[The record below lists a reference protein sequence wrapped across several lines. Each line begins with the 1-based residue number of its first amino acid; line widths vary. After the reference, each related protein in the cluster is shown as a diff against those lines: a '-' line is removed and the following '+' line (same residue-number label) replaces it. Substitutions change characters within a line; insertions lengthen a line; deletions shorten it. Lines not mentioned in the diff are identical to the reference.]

1 MSTQIDLEELT
12 KIEGH
17 ATLRLRVDDGRV
29 EHLEIRSLEGS
40 RYFEGILRGR
50 LYSEASE
57 IATRICGICSCAH
70 CLAAHQAI
78 ENALGIVPSAQTHEL
93 RRLLNLGESIRS
105 HAAHLYFLALPDYL
119 GVPSTLSIALEQRGA
134 VERAIQLMKLG
145 NDMVRL
151 LAGRDIHP
159 VSVTVGGHLKIP
171 TQEQLTGIRERL
183 EQLRPAAVA
192 TAELFN
198 SLPYPELHV
207 KLERFSLY
215 SDSEYALIAGSIRS
229 DEHEFEQ
236 RDYGKF
242 VSEYH
247 SPEQTA
253 NFVVREGHAY
263 MVGALSRLANS
274 KELLS
279 SDAAALLRAGPVPQG
294 LDNPFLINPAQ
305 AIELVQNFDDALAIL
320 SNLRPE
326 PEPPPEIW
334 VQAGHGIAAVEAPR
348 GVLWHE
354 YELDDTGHILH
365 ANIITPTAQNLRAME
380 ESLAAL
386 LPEVVHEG
394 KEAVVA
400 AAEKLIRAY
409 DPCLSCAV
417 HFLNV
422 EWL

>member
-1 MSTQIDLEELT
+1 MSTQIDLEEMT

-17 ATLRLRVDDGRV
+17 ATLRLRVDNGTV

-50 LYSEASE
+50 LYNEAAE
-57 IATRICGICSCAH
+57 IATRICGICSVAH

-78 ENALGIVPSAQTHEL
+78 ENALGIVPSPQTREI
-93 RRLLNLGESIRS
+93 RRLLHLGEYIRS

-134 VERAIQLMKLG
+134 VEKAILLMKLG
-145 NDMVRL
+145 NDIVRL

-171 TQEQLTGIRERL
+171 TEEQLAAIRERL
-183 EQLRPAAVA
+183 EQLRPAAVG

-198 SLPYPELHV
+198 SLSYPDLHV

-215 SDSEYALIAGSIRS
+215 SDSEYALISGSIRS

-236 RDYGKF
+236 NDYGRF

-247 SPEQTA
+247 SPEHTA
-253 NFVVREGHAY
+253 NFVVREGHSY

-274 KELLS
+274 MERLS
-279 SDAAALLRAGPVPQG
+279 PEVAALMRAGPFYHG

-305 AIELVQNFDDALAIL
+305 AVELVQNFDDALAIL
-320 SNLRPE
+320 EKLRPE
-326 PEPPPEIW
+326 PEAPPEIW

-354 YELDDTGHILH
+354 YELDDAGKILH

-380 ESLAAL
+380 DSLAAL
-386 LPEVVHEG
+386 LPEVVDQG
-394 KEAVVA
+394 RDAVVA
-400 AAEKLIRAY
+400 TAEKLIRAY
-409 DPCLSCAV
+409 DPCFSCAV
-417 HFLNV
+417 HFLRV